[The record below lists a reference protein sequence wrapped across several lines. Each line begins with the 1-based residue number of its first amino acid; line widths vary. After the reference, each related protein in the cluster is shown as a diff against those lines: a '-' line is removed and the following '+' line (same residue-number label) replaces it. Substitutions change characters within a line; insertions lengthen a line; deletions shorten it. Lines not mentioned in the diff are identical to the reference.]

1 MTALD
6 SMIRVHRWVLD
17 EKQRKLIDLRT
28 LLEKLESDLEGLDS
42 DLEAEREASGSSD
55 EAGAAFPAYA
65 AAALD
70 RRRKLCETIANL
82 EKETEA
88 AREEVTEAFGELKK
102 YEIASENR
110 QSQESAKR
118 KRRERINLDEL
129 GVSIYRR
136 SQAAGD

>member
-6 SMIRVHRWVLD
+6 SMVRVHRWVLE
-17 EKQRKLIDLRT
+17 EKQRKLVDLRT
-28 LLEKLESDLEGLDS
+28 LLERLKCDLEGLDAE
-42 DLEAEREASGSSD
+42 LE
-55 EAGAAFPAYA
+55 A

-82 EKETEA
+82 EQETEA
-88 AREEVTEAFGELKK
+88 AREEVTEAFSELKK
-102 YEIASENR
+102 YEIASDNR
-110 QSQESAKR
+110 ASQESDKR

-136 SQAAGD
+136 SGAAGR

>member
-6 SMIRVHRWVLD
+6 SIVRVYRWVLD
-17 EKQRKLIDLRT
+17 EKQRKLADLRT
-28 LLEKLESDLEGLDS
+28 LLEKLQLDLESLDAE
-42 DLEAEREASGSSD
+42 LEAEREVSDISD

-70 RRRKLCETIANL
+70 RRRRLCETIANL
-82 EKETEA
+82 ERESDA

-102 YEIASENR
+102 YEIASDNR
-110 QSQESAKR
+110 KSRESEKR
-118 KRRERINLDEL
+118 KRSERINLDEL

-136 SQAAGD
+136 SRLTGE

>member
-6 SMIRVHRWVLD
+6 SMVRVHRWVLD
-17 EKQRKLIDLRT
+17 EKQRKLADLRT
-28 LLEKLESDLEGLDS
+28 LLEKLASDLQGLDAE
-42 DLEAEREASGSSD
+42 LESERAAADGSD
-55 EAGAAFPAYA
+55 EAGAAFPAYV

-70 RRRKLCETIANL
+70 RRQKLCETIANL

-102 YEIASENR
+102 YEIASDNR
-110 QSQESAKR
+110 DARESDKR
-118 KRRERINLDEL
+118 KRSERINLDEL

-136 SQAAGD
+136 SRLAGE

>member
-6 SMIRVHRWVLD
+6 SMVRVHRWVLD
-17 EKQRKLIDLRT
+17 EKQRKLADLRT
-28 LLEKLESDLEGLDS
+28 LLEKLTLDLRGLDAE
-42 DLEAEREASGSSD
+42 LEAEREVAGGSD
-55 EAGAAFPAYA
+55 EAGAAYPAYV

-82 EKETEA
+82 EQETEA

-102 YEIASENR
+102 YEVASDNR
-110 QSQESAKR
+110 DSRESDKR
-118 KRRERINLDEL
+118 KRSERINLDEL

-136 SQAAGD
+136 SRIAGE